1 MAFTNRNVCK
11 NFAEDIDASSW
22 TELNA
27 NGANN
32 KNKAEISI
40 MRGAIKS
47 P

>member
-1 MAFTNRNVCK
+1 LIVAVER
-11 NFAEDIDASSW
+11 AENA
-22 TELNA
+22 NA